1 MVLPS
6 PQITDAELQEV
17 VKLGKA
23 SAQAKEL
30 VAGNENGN
38 DELLAD
44 YSTMTPQ
51 EMIKS
56 TLQNRIKRTLDSF
69 LRAY

>member
-1 MVLPS
+1 MWTYYKRNKLVLPS

-30 VAGNENGN
+30 VAGNEGIN
-38 DELLAD
+38 
-44 YSTMTPQ
+44 
-51 EMIKS
+51 I
-56 TLQNRIKRTLDSF
+56 
-69 LRAY
+69 